1 MKKPMLKSLALAA
14 AEARKLPVLKPL
26 ALAAALGA
34 GLSAFAANVATTI
47 SEPTTL
53 TEKQAY
59 ESAEHWNPLYINA
72 DLTVDG
78 GKLYE
83 NWAGKVYLPNLAD
96 TTASLVLTNG
106 GQVEFYW
113 PVSQHASGI
122 YIGQNGG
129 KGRIVLA
136 DRSNAVLNHIWV
148 AANAEADESGY
159 VDFMTLGSTNNTMK
173 ITDIVVDSATP
184 ARVVFM
190 PGNAGLRPS
199 QNINTSG
206 STEVFKPSAGK
217 RLVLWANEGAAIRA
231 HLFMDNAQGI
241 VAAMQMNSGEG
252 VVETAGPGSFVASAS
267 AEIKDGQ
274 CLYLNGG
281 PDKVVWNHAGDTI
294 ISNGVTAVVTVDN
307 ALPCGSQTG
316 DFVLSTDPWNRSGL
330 LDLAGHVA
338 GVNGLRASGNLAQY
352 GGGVTNSSE
361 TVAVL
366 EFGRGGTDGVCE
378 ITNVYDN
385 ITFRKV
391 GGGTLTVRNTW
402 VDTLEVTD
410 GICRIG
416 EGVKVGHVR
425 VTGGFLELE
434 VGATLDCSDV
444 TYSGSGAFRRATSG
458 DAATLSGGANLTD
471 PLHVASGT
479 LTVYDSDRDNK
490 FWRLVIRGVHTSNT
504 YAHKIWDETTSAWSD
519 ETQDVYAA
527 LNRFYLYSYEEGK
540 STEASRL
547 NANLTEA
554 AVGTAATDLE
564 PGQIASAKSYL
575 TGMYN
580 FGIQQQSVG
589 AAQTTAPGSSQW
601 AQNISWANAV
611 PTKNDPATWETLTMR
626 LKDGTAPVASFIYV
640 HSFYNPPAGNPTAI
654 NVECSADGTEWV
666 VKYANDAMGNRH
678 WQHPAQFYQIDV
690 TAMTANPHG
699 AFNTCPS
706 VEVAAGA
713 TLDLSGI
720 PSENVLFTGLAIDLD
735 RGAGTI
741 SYFVPAATGNIYLRT
756 ANALVYGVM
765 EKGPTFTT
773 VGGTPKNV
781 KKWKVYVNGV
791 ENDRLVVTVT
801 SDGRLNLTERKGALF
816 IIR

>member
-1 MKKPMLKSLALAA
+1 MKRLIVNT
-14 AEARKLPVLKPL
+14 VLIG
-26 ALAAALGA
+26 ALGA

-53 TEKQAY
+53 TEKQSSS
-59 ESAEHWNPLYINA
+59 SAELWSPLYINA

-83 NWAGKVYLPNLAD
+83 PYGAKIYLPNLAD

-113 PVSQHASGI
+113 PVNNHPSGI

-129 KGRIVLA
+129 KGRIVLTENCG
-136 DRSNAVLNHIWV
+136 NAVFNHIWV
-148 AANAEADESGY
+148 AANAEADDSGY
-159 VDFMTLGSTNNTMK
+159 VDFMTLGSSNKTIK
-173 ITDIVVDSATP
+173 FTDIVVDSAAP
-184 ARVVFM
+184 ARLVFRR
-190 PGNAGLRPS
+190 GNLGLRSS
-199 QNINTSG
+199 QNTNIDNSAD
-206 STEVFKPSAGK
+206 VFKPSAGK
-217 RLVLWANEGAAIRA
+217 RLVLWANEGAAIHTR
-231 HLFMDNAQGI
+231 LFMDNAQG
-241 VAAMQMNSGEG
+241 VATAMRMNSGEG
-252 VVETAGPGSFVASAS
+252 VVETAGPGSFVVSAS
-267 AEIKDGQ
+267 AGRSDGQ

-281 PDKVVWNHAGDTI
+281 PEKVVWNHAGDTI

-316 DFVLSTDPWNRSGL
+316 DFVLAADPWDQSGL

-338 GVNGLRASGNLAQY
+338 GVNGLRASGNLARY
-352 GGGVTNSSE
+352 RGGVTNSSE

-378 ITNVYDN
+378 ITNVYGN

-391 GGGTLTVRNTW
+391 GNGTLTMRNTW

-434 VGATLDCSDV
+434 MGATLDCNDV

-490 FWRLVIRGVHTSNT
+490 FWRLVIRGVHTSDT
-504 YAHKIWDETTSAWSD
+504 YAHDIYDTASSTWTD
-519 ETQDVYAA
+519 ETQNIYAA
-527 LNRFYLYSYEEGK
+527 LNRFHLFGYEN
-540 STEASRL
+540 AAPVAAQRL

-554 AVGTAATDLE
+554 AVGTAATALE
-564 PGQIASAKSYL
+564 PGQIASAKPYL
-575 TGMYN
+575 TGTYDYSA
-580 FGIQQQSVG
+580 GEHLGLTSVG
-589 AAQTTAPGSSQW
+589 AAITANSPGTSWGENIAWCNAIPKTNDSS
-601 AQNISWANAV
+601 
-611 PTKNDPATWETLTMR
+611 TWETLTLR
-626 LKDGTAPVASFIYV
+626 LAESAAPVASFVYV
-640 HSFYNPPAGNPTAI
+640 TSCRNPPAGNPTAI

-666 VKYANDAMGNRH
+666 VKYAGDNLGNRH
-678 WQHPAQFYQIDV
+678 FANPAEYRSGNV
-690 TAMTANPHG
+690 TSLSANPHG
-699 AFNTCPS
+699 AFNACPS
-706 VEVAAGA
+706 VEVSAGA

-720 PSENVLFTGLAIDLD
+720 PSENVLFNGLAIDLD

-741 SYFVPAATGNIYLRT
+741 SYFVPAETGNIYLRT
-756 ANALVYGVM
+756 ANALVFGVM
-765 EKGPTFTT
+765 ENGPTFTE
-773 VGGTPKNV
+773 VGGTVKNV
-781 KKWKVYVNGV
+781 KNWKVYVNGV
-791 ENDRLVVTVT
+791 ENDRLFVTLT
-801 SDGRLNLTERKGALF
+801 SDGRLNLEKRKGFA
-816 IIR
+816 IILR

>member
-1 MKKPMLKSLALAA
+1 MKRLIVNT
-14 AEARKLPVLKPL
+14 VLIG
-26 ALAAALGA
+26 ALGA
-34 GLSAFAANVATTI
+34 GLSSFAAPANVATTI

-53 TEKQAY
+53 TEKQSSS
-59 ESAEHWNPLYINA
+59 SAELWSPLYVNA

-78 GKLYE
+78 GTLYQQ
-83 NWAGKVYLPNLAD
+83 WGGKIYLPNAAD

-106 GQVEFYW
+106 GCADILCYATNNSAALV
-113 PVSQHASGI
+113 
-122 YIGQNGG
+122 IGQNGG
-129 KGRIVLA
+129 KGRVVITDDA
-136 DRSNAVLNHIWV
+136 GRSTFHHIQI
-148 AANAEADESGY
+148 AANAEADASGY
-159 VDFMTLGSTNNTMK
+159 VDFMEFSSTNK
-173 ITDIVVDSATP
+173 AFSFTDITVDSTAP
-184 ARVVFM
+184 ARLIFSQ
-190 PGNAGLRPS
+190 GAGSMAQFRPS
-199 QNINTSG
+199 LAVDTDGALDI
-206 STEVFKPSAGK
+206 FKPSAGK
-217 RLVLWANEGAAIRA
+217 RLVLYAAENSCIRSY
-231 HLFMDNAQGI
+231 MNAGDK
-241 VAAMQMNSGEG
+241 ATAFRMNSGDG
-252 VVETAGPGSFVASAS
+252 VVETAGPGSFLTYAGTSRRPEA
-267 AEIKDGQ
+267 I
-274 CLYLNGG
+274 LYLNGG
-281 PDKVVWNHAGDTI
+281 PDKVVWNHAGETA

-316 DFVLSTDPWNRSGL
+316 DFVLAADTYGRSGL

-338 GVNGLRASGNLAQY
+338 GVNGLRAVGNLSKDC
-352 GGGVTNSSE
+352 GGVTNSSE

-391 GGGTLTVRNTW
+391 GSGTLAVRNTW

-434 VGATLDCSDV
+434 MGATLDCDDV
-444 TYSGSGAFRRATSG
+444 TYSGSGAFRHATSG

-504 YAHKIWDETTSAWSD
+504 YAHKIWDAETSAWSD
-519 ETQDVYAA
+519 ETQNIYAA
-527 LNRFYLYSYEEGK
+527 LNRFHLFGYENAAPDGGK
-540 STEASRL
+540 RL

-554 AVGTAATDLE
+554 DVGTAATALN
-564 PGQIASAKSYL
+564 PGQIASAKTYL
-575 TGMYN
+575 TGTYN
-580 FGIQQQSVG
+580 YDCDEGKSMPIASAG
-589 AAQTTAPGSSQW
+589 AAITANSPGSSW
-601 AQNISWANAV
+601 DKNIAWGNAI
-611 PTKNDPATWETLTMR
+611 PTKDDSSTWETLTMR
-626 LKDGTAPVASFIYV
+626 LAESAAPVASFVYV
-640 HSFYNPPAGNPTAI
+640 ASCYNPPAGNPTAI

-666 VKYANDAMGNRH
+666 VKYANDATGNRH
-678 WQHPAQFYQIDV
+678 YQHPANYPGGNV
-690 TAMTANPHG
+690 TSLSANPHG
-699 AFNTCPS
+699 AFNACPS

-720 PSENVLFTGLAIDLD
+720 PSENVLFNGLAIDLD

-765 EKGPTFTT
+765 ENGPTFTE
-773 VGGTPKNV
+773 VGGTVKNV
-781 KKWKVYVNGV
+781 KNWKVYVNGV
-791 ENDRLVVTVT
+791 ENDRLVVTLT
-801 SDGRLNLTERKGALF
+801 SDGRLNLEKRKGFA
-816 IIR
+816 IILR